1 MHTAKK
7 MKQLY
12 VTNRDKWR
20 DWLSQYYATES
31 GIWLVFYKK
40 ETSKPTIAYEAA
52 VEEALCFG
60 WIDSIIKKI
69 DAEKYVRKFTPRKD
83 KSNWS
88 ELNKK
93 RARKMIKEGRM
104 TDTGLAKIK
113 AAKKSGLWGQTGRP
127 QISFDMPS
135 EFARALDKNK
145 KAKENFEKLAPSYR
159 KHYIGWIQ
167 AAKRDETKE
176 KRIRESIFLLAKGKR
191 LGLK

>member
-1 MHTAKK
+1 
-7 MKQLY
+7 MKELY
-12 VTNRDKWR
+12 FPNRDKWR
-20 DWLSQYYATES
+20 EWLGRHYATEN

-40 ETSKPTIAYEAA
+40 GTTKPTIDYETG

-83 KSNWS
+83 RSYWS

-93 RARKMIKEGRM
+93 RAGKMIKAGRM
-104 TDTGLAKIK
+104 TDAGLAKIE
-113 AAKKSGLWGQTGRP
+113 AAKKTGLWEQTGRP
-127 QISFDMPS
+127 NISFDIPS

-145 KAKENFEKLAPSYR
+145 RAKENFRKLAPSYSR
-159 KHYIGWIQ
+159 HYIGWIQ
-167 AAKRDETKE
+167 AAKREDTKK
-176 KRIRESIFLLAKGKR
+176 KRIRESIFLLEKGKR

>member
-1 MHTAKK
+1 

-12 VTNRDKWR
+12 VPNRDKWR
-20 DWLSQYYATES
+20 KWLGRHYASES

-40 ETSKPTIAYEAA
+40 ETSKPTIDYEAA

-83 KSNWS
+83 KSYWS
-88 ELNKK
+88 VFNKK
-93 RARKMIKEGRM
+93 RARRMIKEGRM
-104 TDTGLAKIK
+104 TAAGLVKIE

-127 QISFDMPS
+127 NISLDMPL

-145 KAKENFEKLAPSYR
+145 KAKENFTKLAPSYR

-176 KRIRESIFLLAKGKR
+176 KRIRESILLLAKGRR